1 VRRKAPALDR
11 EQLETGVRRPSGMN
25 QTAIFSTRMAGREV
39 PGWAVKDRVG
49 IGWHGG
55 HCGYCV

>member
-1 VRRKAPALDR
+1 
-11 EQLETGVRRPSGMN
+11 MN